1 MEAMLWWWWT
11 MLVTPLCDWTMGKEY
26 IVRLIHRAHCKVG
39 VDHASQSIVWWP
51 NWQWFISA
59 MRRSPLCYTS
69 IEAMVLCIEVVDHV
83 SLLCDGAISAVVYMD
98 YEQVSTVCRY
108 NAQWC
113 KMLCNEH
120 QHCVHRLFV
129 AGNTMVL
136 LNYWLHWMVGKHYYL
151 RQLAKQWWG

>member
-1 MEAMLWWWWT
+1 MAQLAMIHLSYE
-11 MLVTPLCDWTMGKEY
+11 KE
-26 IVRLIHRAHCKVG
+26 
-39 VDHASQSIVWWP
+39 SIVLP
-51 NWQWFISA
+51 IN
-59 MRRSPLCYTS
+59 RSHG
-69 IEAMVLCIEVVDHV
+69 IEVVDHV

-136 LNYWLHWMVGKHYYL
+136 LNY
-151 RQLAKQWWG
+151 